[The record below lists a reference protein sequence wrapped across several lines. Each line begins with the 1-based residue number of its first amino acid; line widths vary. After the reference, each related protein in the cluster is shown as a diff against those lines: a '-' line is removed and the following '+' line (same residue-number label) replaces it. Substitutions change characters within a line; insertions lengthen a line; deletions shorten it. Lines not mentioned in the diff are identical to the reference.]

1 MRLAASL
8 ALLASALA
16 AQEPELEFE
25 KDPVEC
31 KSIEFEVR
39 VPIGFKVQQDKT
51 GLSAEG
57 KEGGLV
63 ITREPALEEEK
74 EFDKSWQRVLSAA
87 GIAAQVKKARAGR
100 YPAFHARWESKSVPN
115 RVVDVYRVYVDDL
128 EMLYNISFSTPKG
141 SKAEGLIEGVLK
153 SFKVTGKAPKV
164 ELQKSPVDVG
174 QAGKIQIPVGCVAE
188 KAGQFD
194 RSIIYRKWLPGYEKP
209 KIAVSIRL
217 ESVPAQYRLQTG
229 GTTSDPEAVN
239 RWFLQQFGLANAKWE
254 SKPRSKP
261 ATYDG
266 LKGEALTGRIRDEN
280 GEMLEVYLWTGKGK
294 NHSPTILIIAHER
307 ELRLDKKY
315 FRTILKSFEAAK

>member
-57 KEGGLV
+57 KEGGFV

-74 EFDKSWQRVLSAA
+74 EFDKNWQRVLSAA

-100 YPAFHARWESKSVPN
+100 YPAFHARWDSKSVPN

-153 SFKVTGKAPKV
+153 SFKVTSKASRL
-164 ELQKSPVDVG
+164 ELQKSAVEVG
-174 QAGKIQIPVGCVAE
+174 QAGTIHLPAGCAPE
-188 KAGQFD
+188 KLGQFQ
-194 RSIIYRKWLPGYEKP
+194 RGVVYRKWRSGYEKP
-209 KIAVSIRL
+209 RLAISIRL
-217 ESVPAQYRLQTG
+217 ESAPANYLLPGG
-229 GTTSDPEAVN
+229 GTTSDPESLN
-239 RWFLQQFGLANAKWE
+239 RYYLDQFGLAGAKWDG
-254 SKPRSKP
+254 KPKSKP

-266 LKGEALTGRIRDEN
+266 LKGDALTGRLRDDN
-280 GEMLEVYLWTGKGK
+280 GDMMEVYLWSGKGK
-294 NHSPTILIIAHER
+294 RHSPTILIVAHER
-307 ELRLDKKY
+307 ELRLDKK
-315 FRTILKSFEAAK
+315 FFKTILKSFEAAK